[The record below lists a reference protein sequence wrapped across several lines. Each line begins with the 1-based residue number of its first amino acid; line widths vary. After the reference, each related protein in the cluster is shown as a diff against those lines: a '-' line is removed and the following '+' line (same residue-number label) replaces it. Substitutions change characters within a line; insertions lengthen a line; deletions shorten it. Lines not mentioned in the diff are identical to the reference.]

1 MGSVTP
7 LSATKKSL
15 SSETQA
21 FLFHRRTG
29 PCTERAGGTKRP
41 ERRSRTAFRL
51 LQGPPRRGDGEKAC
65 AAQLIPTL
73 RNEERPEFSKLRLFL
88 FHRRTGPCTERAGGT
103 KRPERRSRT
112 GRRLTARLAAR
123 RPSSPRRRP
132 YIRPQN
138 PHRGVPYHGPQAPPR
153 RPDRSS
159 HRP

>member
-21 FLFHRRTG
+21 FLFHRRTE

-73 RNEERPEFSKLRLFL
+73 RNEERPEFSKLRLFCFTAGPAL
-88 FHRRTGPCTERAGGT
+88 HGTGGRNKKAGAAQPHGTETYCPA
-103 KRPERRSRT
+103 RSET
-112 GRRLTARLAAR
+112 TFVT
-123 RPSSPRRRP
+123 S
-132 YIRPQN
+132 
-138 PHRGVPYHGPQAPPR
+138 
-153 RPDRSS
+153 
-159 HRP
+159 

>member
-73 RNEERPEFSKLRLFL
+73 RNEERPEFSKLRLFVSPPD
-88 FHRRTGPCTERAGGT
+88 RPRTGRAGGA

-138 PHRGVPYHGPQAPPR
+138 PHRGVPYHGPQTPPR